1 MTNAVKPKKTSVVYF
16 VGAGPGDPELLTV
29 KAMRLLKKADV
40 VVYAGSLVEK
50 SILKFCR
57 KGVKLRDSSRM
68 HLGEITGA
76 LVRAAS
82 SGKKTVRVHSGDPCL
97 YGALR
102 EQTQVLEENG
112 VPYEIVPGVSSAF
125 ASAAA
130 LKRELTA
137 PMGTQTVIFTR
148 LNGRTPVPESEGLA
162 SLAAHRATICVFLSA
177 GMMDKV
183 VAELKKGYAPGTPV
197 AVVYR
202 ATWKDQVIIKGVL
215 SDIAGRVKAAG
226 ITQHAM
232 IIAGAAIGDAALR
245 DASKLYSKGFTH
257 GCRAAPSATFQRN
270 LFRSIK
276 AVAAKVA
283 LGAKKP
289 RGAKRKR

>member
-1 MTNAVKPKKTSVVYF
+1 MVINAKNKKTSIVYF
-16 VGAGPGDPELLTV
+16 IGAGPGDPELLTV

-40 VVYAGSLVEK
+40 VIYAGSLVER
-50 SILKFCR
+50 SVLKFCR
-57 KGVKLRDSSRM
+57 KGVKLLDSSRM

-76 LVRAAS
+76 LVRAAA
-82 SGKKTVRVHSGDPCL
+82 SGKLAVRVHSGDPCL

-102 EQTQVLEENG
+102 EQTQALDEKS

-137 PMGTQTVIFTR
+137 PSGPQTVIFTR
-148 LNGRTPVPESEGLA
+148 LTGRTPVPKSEGLA

-177 GMMDKV
+177 GMIDKV
-183 VAELKKGYAPGTPV
+183 VAELKKGYSADTPV

-202 ATWKDQVIIKGVL
+202 ATWKDQLILKGVL
-215 SDIAGRVKAAG
+215 SDIAGRVKEAG

-232 IIAGAAIGDAALR
+232 IIAGTAIGDAVLK
-245 DASKLYSKGFTH
+245 DASKLYSKDFTH
-257 GCRAAPSATFQRN
+257 GCRAAKK
-270 LFRSIK
+270 SI
-276 AVAAKVA
+276 VP
-283 LGAKKP
+283 GAG
-289 RGAKRKR
+289 RGIKLSGENS